1 MTRMHQLTELLD
13 ALDAQLPAVPYRIR
27 HFPEG
32 EEFLRLGLPD
42 SARSILYV
50 SGDQWICVGED
61 RSGMISQR
69 CLGRVGE
76 APEAIVS
83 RLAVPTGPPPRPRSR
98 ASRLIRTIAV
108 GVASGV
114 GACVLAAIVIA
125 ILVLGNGYGYGS
137 DVVYWTINA
146 LAAGIGV
153 GVGFWV
159 AWRYHRAVSGRRKAQ
174 GDG

>member
-32 EEFLRLGLPD
+32 EEFVRLGLPD
-42 SARSILYV
+42 SARSIVYV

-61 RSGMISQR
+61 RSGLISQR

-76 APEAIVS
+76 APEEIVS
-83 RLAVPTGPPPRPRSR
+83 RLATPLPPPRPRSR
-98 ASRLIRTIAV
+98 VSRLVRTVAV
-108 GVASGV
+108 GVASGAA
-114 GACVLAAIVIA
+114 ACVLAAIVIA
-125 ILVLGNGYGYGS
+125 VLVLGNGYGYGS
-137 DVVYWTINA
+137 DVVHWTINA

-159 AWRYHRAVSGRRKAQ
+159 AWRYHRAVSRCRKAQ
-174 GDG
+174 DDG